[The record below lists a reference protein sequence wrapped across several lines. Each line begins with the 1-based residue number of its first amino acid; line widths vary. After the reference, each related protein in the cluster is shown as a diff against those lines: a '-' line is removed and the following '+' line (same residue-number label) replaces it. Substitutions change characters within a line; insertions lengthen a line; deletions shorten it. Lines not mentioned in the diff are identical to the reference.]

1 VSHRPTGT
9 KELPA
14 DGARPLREADRRHS
28 AVTGAPPSKRAS
40 SPPAPTKA
48 ERARPPLPP
57 TFLCALPP
65 LLTTD
70 EVATFL
76 RTSRQAVYAMAA
88 RRQLPGLTRVGRRLL
103 VRRDDLLSWLDE
115 RRAAS
120 PGGTRR

>member
-14 DGARPLREADRRHS
+14 DDALPLREADRGNS
-28 AVTGAPPSKRAS
+28 AVTGAPPSKPTA

-48 ERARPPLPP
+48 GRAPPPLPP
-57 TFLCALPP
+57 PFLCALPP
-65 LLTTD
+65 LLTTN

-88 RRQLPGLTRVGRRLL
+88 RRQLPGLTRIGRRLL
-103 VRRDDLLSWLDE
+103 VRREDLLSWLDE

-120 PGGTRR
+120 LGGTGR